1 VALRVDDGLIGEVRL
16 ALGGVGTKP
25 WRARRAEELLVG
37 GPAERAS
44 FARAAR
50 EELAP
55 AVPRSM
61 NEFKVDLAQRTIIR
75 ALEMATTTGGPA

>member
-1 VALRVDDGLIGEVRL
+1 VRL

-37 GPAERAS
+37 EPAVQAS
-44 FARAAR
+44 FAWDAR

-55 AVPRSM
+55 AVPRTL
-61 NEFKVDLAQRTIIR
+61 NAFKVELAQRTIIR
-75 ALEMATTTGGPA
+75 ALETAATIGDAA